1 MNLLVHITIN
11 TIAVFVVSRILPGI
25 TLDSF
30 STAIVVAVVLGI
42 VNVFIKPILVI
53 LTLPLNL
60 LTLGLFTIVIN
71 GVMVMVVD
79 YLVVGF
85 SVENL
90 LWAILFS
97 ICISIVSSFLSNFVD

>member
-1 MNLLVHITIN
+1 MNLLVHIIIN

-30 STAIVVAVVLGI
+30 RTALVVAVVLGI

-71 GVMVMVVD
+71 GLMVMVVD

-97 ICISIVSSFLSNFVD
+97 IAISVVSSFLSNFID